1 MAAERREDTHL
12 RSSLQAFYTQQKS
25 LEQRTGELAGDVA
38 DARREF
44 EALETRRAEKLALL
58 ERQVQL
64 NRPELAVLEKYTGL
78 SITPAERRG
87 TLRFAFRLLSA
98 TAPNDACSLDLDVS
112 QSQYTAP
119 QYDARLSKETVQR
132 LLQSLNDQGDLPAF
146 LCALR
151 RAMQAVCQ

>member
-25 LEQRTGELAGDVA
+25 LEQRTGDLAGDVA
-38 DARREF
+38 EARREF
-44 EALETRRAEKLALL
+44 ETLETRRAEKLALL

-112 QSQYTAP
+112 QSQYT
-119 QYDARLSKETVQR
+119 LWV
-132 LLQSLNDQGDLPAF
+132 F
-146 LCALR
+146 
-151 RAMQAVCQ
+151 V